1 MCATLILIKYSKNN
15 KGGATMIE
23 NYFLFI
29 IMSICLIILPG
40 PDTAMATKNTLV
52 AGKVGGVKTV
62 FGTCVALLI
71 HTLAAV
77 IGLSALI
84 VKSALLFSI
93 FKYVGAL
100 YLIYIGIKALLAVRN
115 KEDVATN
122 EISLNNEN
130 EHSFCFR
137 QGFLTN
143 LLNPKIAVFFL
154 TFLPQFLNPNHNT
167 FIQLLIMGLTYLVLT
182 VIWFAFYIFL
192 IDKISAFM
200 KKPKTQRYIQ
210 GLTGVVLIGFGIKLA
225 FEKSN

>member
-1 MCATLILIKYSKNN
+1 
-15 KGGATMIE
+15 
-23 NYFLFI
+23 
-29 IMSICLIILPG
+29 MSICLIILPG
-40 PDTAMATKNTLV
+40 PDTAMATKNTLI
-52 AGKVGGVKTV
+52 AGKIGGVKTV

-93 FKYVGAL
+93 FKYVGAV
-100 YLIYIGIKALLAVRN
+100 YLVYIGIKALLAVRKTEDLNTDDIPINNDN
-115 KEDVATN
+115 KHT
-122 EISLNNEN
+122 S
-130 EHSFCFR
+130 CFR

-143 LLNPKIAVFFL
+143 LLNPKVAVFFL

-167 FIQLLIMGLTYLVLT
+167 FIQLLVMGLTYLILT

-210 GLTGVVLIGFGIKLA
+210 GITGIVLIGFGIKLA
-225 FEKSN
+225 FERNS